1 MFEVAERLK
10 ANASITNVAIAHCEP
25 TLGVLNSIEAIAELV
40 AACGRSLLIDA
51 VSPFAALPLGA
62 GIIHY
67 VEVVASANKC
77 LEEAPGVGFMI
88 VSSDVLEGSAGN
100 AHSLSLVMYDHWVH
114 MEKNWAMALPNTN
127 LLCRCVGSGDR

>member
-25 TLGVLNSIEAIAELV
+25 TLGFLNSIEAIAELV

-67 VEVVASANKC
+67 V
-77 LEEAPGVGFMI
+77 
-88 VSSDVLEGSAGN
+88 
-100 AHSLSLVMYDHWVH
+100 
-114 MEKNWAMALPNTN
+114 
-127 LLCRCVGSGDR
+127 